1 MLHLL
6 GDHSSDPPPLF
17 LKGGVNF
24 DYLPQRGG
32 ESEKLKK
39 GDGSMV
45 QWLFFLKGWGER
57 RGLALPLFN
66 FFKVYHFYI

>member
-1 MLHLL
+1 MLPLL
-6 GDHSSDPPPLF
+6 GDHSSDPPPTL

-24 DYLPQRGG
+24 DYAPQRGG

-45 QWLFFLKGWGER
+45 KGLFFLKG
-57 RGLALPLFN
+57 RG
-66 FFKVYHFYI
+66 YHFYI

>member
-1 MLHLL
+1 MLPLL
-6 GDHSSDPPPLF
+6 GDHSSDPPPPPLTL

-24 DYLPQRGG
+24 DYVPQRGGG

-45 QWLFFLKGWGER
+45 KGLFFLKG
-57 RGLALPLFN
+57 RG
-66 FFKVYHFYI
+66 YHFYI